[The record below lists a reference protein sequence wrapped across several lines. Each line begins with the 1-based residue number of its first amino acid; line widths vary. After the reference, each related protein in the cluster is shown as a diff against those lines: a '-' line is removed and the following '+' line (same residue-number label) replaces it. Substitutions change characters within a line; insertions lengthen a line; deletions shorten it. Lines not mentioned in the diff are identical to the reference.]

1 MISEP
6 RDDTAQERPWER
18 QPTENPNAFADFQDF
33 VQQGPGRS
41 YVATARRRGRSYS
54 LIRRYARRFDWNE
67 RACAWDNFQH
77 HDAEQARRTARRE
90 FAQRQEEE
98 AHQLWRLGLAL
109 VYRFVQRDPVSG
121 EWKIDSKLAPKD
133 ALGLLKFV
141 SDLLARIYGHSEG
154 GEESATA
161 LELSWDSQ
169 EQPAEEGLGIT
180 HPGLRRLLG
189 LVPQDEGQPVAETA
203 MGQQ

>member
-1 MISEP
+1 MISES
-6 RDDTAQERPWER
+6 RDDKAQARPWER
-18 QPTENPNAFADFQDF
+18 QPRENPNAFADFQDF
-33 VQQGPGRS
+33 VQQGPARS

-54 LIRRYARRFDWNE
+54 LIRRYATRFDWNE
-67 RACAWDNFQH
+67 RARAWDNFQH
-77 HDAEQARRTARRE
+77 RDMEEERNTARRE

-109 VYRFVQRDPVSG
+109 VYRFVQRDPSG

-154 GEESATA
+154 GEESATE
-161 LELSWDSQ
+161 LELSWESQ
-169 EQPAEEGLGIT
+169 EQPADDGLGVT
-180 HPGLRRLLG
+180 HPGLRRLFG
-189 LVPQDEGQPVAETA
+189 LVPRDEGQPVAETA
-203 MGQQ
+203 MERQ